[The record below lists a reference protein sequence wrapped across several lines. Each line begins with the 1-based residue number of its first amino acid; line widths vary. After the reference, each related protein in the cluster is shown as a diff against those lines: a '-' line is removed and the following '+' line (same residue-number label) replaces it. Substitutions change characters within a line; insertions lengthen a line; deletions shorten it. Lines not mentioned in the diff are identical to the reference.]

1 MVTLPVP
8 VHRLSKAKPDT
19 GNHLRFRP
27 RHKSE
32 ITSHSRLKHLRLFRR
47 KNNIVHPV
55 PVSVINWMA
64 RRPSINTFVESDVSV
79 GCPLETISVA
89 HANNEIADCGRF
101 AGPCLY
107 EDGDGGTVDADACVD
122 GGLVMPYGLIVAGA
136 VGIGGCA
143 VGVGRVLVGGR
154 REGDV

>member
-1 MVTLPVP
+1 
-8 VHRLSKAKPDT
+8 
-19 GNHLRFRP
+19 
-27 RHKSE
+27 
-32 ITSHSRLKHLRLFRR
+32 
-47 KNNIVHPV
+47 
-55 PVSVINWMA
+55 MA

-89 HANNEIADCGRF
+89 HANNEIADCGRL

-107 EDGDGGTVDADACVD
+107 EDGDGGTVDADAYVD

-143 VGVGRVLVGGR
+143 VGAVEFVDFGGAAGVDCGGCDAVGGCREDAGAVEEGGMHGEGKALR
-154 REGDV
+154 RKAFSARLEVDVMLYWIL